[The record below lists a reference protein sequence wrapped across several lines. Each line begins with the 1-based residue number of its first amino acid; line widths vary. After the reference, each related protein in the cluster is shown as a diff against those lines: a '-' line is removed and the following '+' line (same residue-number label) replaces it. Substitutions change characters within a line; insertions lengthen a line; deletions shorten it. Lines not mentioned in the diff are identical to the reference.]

1 MAKKCVNL
9 ALATIVAAAV
19 ASNALAEES
28 SSKTSPQ
35 GGNSGNVN
43 VIAHNRGQSAT
54 PQVAQ
59 PSARSQSSSM
69 NDTTQQAEQARANGA
84 QRPGGVIPGAGIVS
98 ARQTGGIQDLGT
110 MPGHRAQINSASKA
124 LNSSSNQAPDA
135 ISNSANPT
143 ATSSR
148 ITIKTKSPR
157 PIKQELQNRVNSTPQ
172 GVSADGSVVVGYQA
186 RGSAE
191 SKASNSPSGED
202 SNLAGNSANPT
213 GSDSR
218 LTIKTKSTPAVF
230 EPQPGQ

>member
-9 ALATIVAAAV
+9 AVVTIVAAAV

-69 NDTTQQAEQARANGA
+69 NDATQQAEQARANGA
-84 QRPGGVIPGAGIVS
+84 IGPGGVIPGAGIVS

-110 MPGHRAQINSASKA
+110 MPGHPAEINSASKA
-124 LNSSSNQAPDA
+124 LNS
-135 ISNSANPT
+135 SANPT

-157 PIKQELQNRVNSTPQ
+157 PIKQELQNRVNSTPR

-191 SKASNSPSGED
+191 SKASNSSSGED

-213 GSDSR
+213 GSNSR
-218 LTIKTKSTPAVF
+218 ITIKTKSTPAVF

>member
-9 ALATIVAAAV
+9 ALVTIVAAAV

-69 NDTTQQAEQARANGA
+69 NDATQQAEQARANGA
-84 QRPGGVIPGAGIVS
+84 IGPGGVIPGAGIVS

-110 MPGHRAQINSASKA
+110 MPGHPAEINSASKA
-124 LNSSSNQAPDA
+124 LNS
-135 ISNSANPT
+135 SANPT

-157 PIKQELQNRVNSTPQ
+157 PIKQELQNRVNSTPR

-191 SKASNSPSGED
+191 SKASNSSSGED

-213 GSDSR
+213 GSNSR
-218 LTIKTKSTPAVF
+218 ITIKTKSTPAVF

>member
-9 ALATIVAAAV
+9 AVVTIVAAAV

-69 NDTTQQAEQARANGA
+69 NDATQQAEQARANGA
-84 QRPGGVIPGAGIVS
+84 IGPGGVIPGAGIVS

-110 MPGHRAQINSASKA
+110 MPGHPAEINSASKA
-124 LNSSSNQAPDA
+124 LNS
-135 ISNSANPT
+135 SANPT

-157 PIKQELQNRVNSTPQ
+157 PIKQELQNRVNSTPR

-191 SKASNSPSGED
+191 SKASNSSSGED

-213 GSDSR
+213 GSNSR
-218 LTIKTKSTPAVF
+218 ITIKTKSTPAVS
-230 EPQPGQ
+230 EPQPIH